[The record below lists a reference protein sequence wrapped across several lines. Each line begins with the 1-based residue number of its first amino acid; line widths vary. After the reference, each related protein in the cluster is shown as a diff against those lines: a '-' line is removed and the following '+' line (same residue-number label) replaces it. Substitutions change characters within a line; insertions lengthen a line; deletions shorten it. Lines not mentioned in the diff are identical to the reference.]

1 MFNRV
6 AFLCESMPPNYL
18 FFKFNSIFAIPQVK
32 RRLLSLGVHAD
43 GMPGK
48 LTILL
53 HVDASIRGA
62 ALQELEQWW
71 KLISLA
77 RFLEL
82 PICPDESVSRAS
94 LFQAH
99 GT

>member
-1 MFNRV
+1 M
-6 AFLCESMPPNYL
+6 
-18 FFKFNSIFAIPQVK
+18 K

-82 PICPDESVSRAS
+82 PICPDESVDCL
-94 LFQAH
+94 LFGEPDEEFNEFVTAV
-99 GT
+99 